1 MKDAIWT
8 ELPIIAEDAM
18 VDEPDDALFADTEV
32 PVLVVFIPLVS
43 SEATRCI

>member
-32 PVLVVFIPLVS
+32 PVLVLFIPLVS
-43 SEATRCI
+43 RDATSLI